1 MRGEEGMERD
11 MTVGKPGKII
21 LNFTIPIFI
30 GNIFQQLYSMV
41 DTVIVGKFVGNEAL
55 AAVGSCGTLMF
66 LILGFLMGLTAGF
79 TVVTAQHF
87 GAGNMRAMRQSVAS
101 ASVLS
106 AVISVLMTVLS
117 MSFMKQILHL
127 MHTPED
133 IYGEAY
139 SYIMIICGGIVAQV
153 LYNLLASILRA
164 LGNSKIP
171 LYFLI
176 LAALLNIVLDLVF
189 IIVFHL
195 GAAGAAWATVI
206 SQGISGILC
215 LFYIIKAVPEL
226 YLKREDWHM
235 NWNLAGWQMKIGLP
249 MAFQYSITAIGTIMV
264 QTALNTLGSLAVA
277 SFAAATKIEQVVTQ
291 AYGAMGTTMATYC
304 AQNTGAKKIDR
315 VRQGFRS
322 ATIMGSIYAVV
333 TGAVL
338 ILGGKYLTIL
348 FVKDNLTQ
356 VMGMVDIYLR
366 CVSIMFIPLLV
377 VNVYRNGI
385 QGMGFGLL
393 PMMAGIAEL
402 IGRGVMAIIS
412 GKIGSYTGA
421 CMASPAAWI
430 LAGGLL
436 LVMYFYIMKK
446 YERQKAK

>member
-1 MRGEEGMERD
+1 METD
-11 MTVGKPGKII
+11 MTVGKPGKLI
-21 LNFTIPIFI
+21 LDFTIPIFI

-41 DTVIVGKFVGNEAL
+41 DTIIVGKFVGNEAL
-55 AAVGSCGTLMF
+55 AAVGSCGTLVF

-87 GAGNMRAMRQSVAS
+87 GAGNMKAMRQSVAS

-106 AVISVLMTVLS
+106 AVLSILMTILS
-117 MSFMKQILHL
+117 MVFMRQILHL
-127 MHTPED
+127 MNTPED
-133 IYGEAY
+133 IYAEAY

-176 LAALLNIVLDLVF
+176 IAALLNIVLDLVL
-189 IIVFHL
+189 IVGFHQ

-215 LFYIIKAVPEL
+215 LIYIIKAVPEL
-226 YLKREDWHM
+226 HLKLEDWHM
-235 NWNLAGWQMKIGLP
+235 NWRLAGWQMRIGIP
-249 MAFQYSITAIGTIMV
+249 MAFQFSITAIGTIMV

-291 AYGAMGTTMATYC
+291 AYMAMGTTMATYC
-304 AQNTGAKKIDR
+304 AQNTGAGKMDR
-315 VRQGFRS
+315 VRKGFRS
-322 ATIMGSIYAVV
+322 ATIMVSIYAVV
-333 TGAVL
+333 TGVL
-338 ILGGKYLTIL
+338 LIFFGKYLTIL

-366 CVSIMFIPLLV
+366 CVSLLFIPLAIV
-377 VNVYRNGI
+377 IVYRSGI

-393 PMMAGIAEL
+393 PMMAGVAEL
-402 IGRGVMAIIS
+402 VGRGVVSVIS
-412 GKIGSYTGA
+412 GKMGSYTGA
-421 CMASPAAWI
+421 CLASPVAWV
-430 LAGGLL
+430 LAGSLL
-436 LVMYFYIMKK
+436 LAMYFYIMKK
-446 YERQKAK
+446 YEGQKAK

>member
-1 MRGEEGMERD
+1 METD
-11 MTVGKPGKII
+11 MTVGKPGKLI
-21 LNFTIPIFI
+21 LDFTIPIFI

-41 DTVIVGKFVGNEAL
+41 DTIIVGKFVGNEAL
-55 AAVGSCGTLMF
+55 AAVGSCGTLVF

-87 GAGNMRAMRQSVAS
+87 GAGNMKAMRQSVAS

-106 AVISVLMTVLS
+106 AVISILMTILS
-117 MSFMKQILHL
+117 MVFMRQILHL
-127 MHTPED
+127 MNTPED
-133 IYGEAY
+133 IYAEAY

-176 LAALLNIVLDLVF
+176 IAALLNIVLDLVL
-189 IIVFHL
+189 IVGFHQ

-215 LFYIIKAVPEL
+215 LIYIIKAVPEL
-226 YLKREDWHM
+226 HLKLEDWHM
-235 NWNLAGWQMKIGLP
+235 NWRLAGWQMRIGIP
-249 MAFQYSITAIGTIMV
+249 MAFQFSITAIGTIMV

-291 AYGAMGTTMATYC
+291 AYMAMGTTMATYC
-304 AQNTGAKKIDR
+304 AQNTGAGKMDR
-315 VRQGFRS
+315 VRKGFRS
-322 ATIMGSIYAVV
+322 ATIMVSIYAVV
-333 TGAVL
+333 TGVL
-338 ILGGKYLTIL
+338 LIFFGKYLTIL

-366 CVSIMFIPLLV
+366 CVSLLFIPLAIV
-377 VNVYRNGI
+377 IVYRSGI

-393 PMMAGIAEL
+393 PMMAGVAEL
-402 IGRGVMAIIS
+402 VGRGVVSVIS
-412 GKIGSYTGA
+412 GKMGSYTGA
-421 CMASPAAWI
+421 CLASPVAWV
-430 LAGGLL
+430 LAGSLL
-436 LVMYFYIMKK
+436 LAMYFYIMKK
-446 YERQKAK
+446 YEGQKAK

>member
-1 MRGEEGMERD
+1 METD
-11 MTVGKPGKII
+11 MTVGKPGKLI
-21 LNFTIPIFI
+21 LDFTIPIFI

-41 DTVIVGKFVGNEAL
+41 DTIIVGKFVGNEAL
-55 AAVGSCGTLMF
+55 AAVGSCGTLVF

-87 GAGNMRAMRQSVAS
+87 GAGNMKAMRQSVAS

-106 AVISVLMTVLS
+106 AVISILMTILS
-117 MSFMKQILHL
+117 MVFMRQILHL
-127 MHTPED
+127 MNTPED
-133 IYGEAY
+133 IYAEAY

-176 LAALLNIVLDLVF
+176 IAALLNIVLDLVL
-189 IIVFHL
+189 IVGFHQ

-215 LFYIIKAVPEL
+215 LIYIIKAVPEL
-226 YLKREDWHM
+226 HLKLEDWHM
-235 NWNLAGWQMKIGLP
+235 NWRLAGWQMRIGIP
-249 MAFQYSITAIGTIMV
+249 MAFQFSITAIGTIMV

-291 AYGAMGTTMATYC
+291 AYMAMGTTMATYC
-304 AQNTGAKKIDR
+304 AQNTGAGKMDR
-315 VRQGFRS
+315 VRKGFRS
-322 ATIMGSIYAVV
+322 ATIMVSIYAVV
-333 TGAVL
+333 TGVL
-338 ILGGKYLTIL
+338 LIFFGKYLTIL

-366 CVSIMFIPLLV
+366 CVSLLFIPLAIV
-377 VNVYRNGI
+377 IVYRSGI

-393 PMMAGIAEL
+393 PMMAGVAEL
-402 IGRGVMAIIS
+402 VGRGVVSVIS
-412 GKIGSYTGA
+412 GKMGSYTGA
-421 CMASPAAWI
+421 CLASPVVWV
-430 LAGGLL
+430 LAGSLL
-436 LVMYFYIMKK
+436 LAMYFYIMKK
-446 YERQKAK
+446 YEGQKAK

>member
-1 MRGEEGMERD
+1 MERD

-41 DTVIVGKFVGNEAL
+41 DTIIVGKFVGNEAL
-55 AAVGSCGTLMF
+55 AAVGSCGTLVF

-87 GAGNMRAMRQSVAS
+87 GAGNMKAMRQSVAS

-106 AVISVLMTVLS
+106 AVISILMTILS
-117 MSFMKQILHL
+117 MVFMRQILHL
-127 MHTPED
+127 MNTPED
-133 IYGEAY
+133 IYAEAY

-176 LAALLNIVLDLVF
+176 IAALLNIVLDLVL
-189 IIVFHL
+189 IVGFHQ

-215 LFYIIKAVPEL
+215 LIYIIKAVPEL
-226 YLKREDWHM
+226 HLKLEDWHM
-235 NWNLAGWQMKIGLP
+235 NWRLAGWQMRIGIP
-249 MAFQYSITAIGTIMV
+249 MAFQFSITAIGTIMV

-291 AYGAMGTTMATYC
+291 AYMAMGTTMATYC
-304 AQNTGAKKIDR
+304 AQNTGAGKMDR
-315 VRQGFRS
+315 VRKGFRS
-322 ATIMGSIYAVV
+322 ATIMVSIYAVV
-333 TGAVL
+333 TGVL
-338 ILGGKYLTIL
+338 LIFFGKYLTIL

-366 CVSIMFIPLLV
+366 CVSLLFIPLAIV
-377 VNVYRNGI
+377 IVYRSGI

-393 PMMAGIAEL
+393 PMMAGVAEL
-402 IGRGVMAIIS
+402 VGRGVVSVIS
-412 GKIGSYTGA
+412 GKMGSYTGA
-421 CMASPAAWI
+421 CLASPVAWV
-430 LAGGLL
+430 LAGSLL
-436 LVMYFYIMKK
+436 LAMYFYIMKK
-446 YERQKAK
+446 YEGQKAK